1 MMKTVS
7 FKKIVLSL
15 LIVLTI
21 LGMAYYQT
29 EVFAA
34 EKLTI
39 QSPPIMAALPF
50 LWMQDEGKLDGI
62 VDLEVKISP
71 DHKRALA
78 LIAKDEIDMMI
89 TGLNVGA
96 KVYNKGIDLKLM
108 NVNTWAVDYL
118 LTYDFKAE
126 SWEDL
131 KGKTLAL
138 PLKGG
143 PLDFLARYLLIE
155 NDVNLDEID
164 FVYRPLPNAA
174 KYFMAGKLDS
184 IILPEPLVTV
194 NMINNKKAHLSL
206 DIQKE
211 WGKLHEEDNR
221 IPFVGLFVSG
231 NYLKENREI
240 SKIINGMYLKG
251 IEWVNENPE
260 AAAKLA
266 SKYFAMPA
274 KVLQTAFKRVDLN
287 YYSEG
292 DTEKLINEYFSEI
305 LNMYPE
311 MLGGNMPDEGF
322 YF

>member
-1 MMKTVS
+1 MTKRLNITGVVV
-7 FKKIVLSL
+7 VLL
-15 LIVLTI
+15 LIILLSCVLTI
-21 LGMAYYQT
+21 P
-29 EVFAA
+29 VFAT
-34 EKLTI
+34 KKVRI
-39 QSPPIMAALPF
+39 QTPPVASALPL
-50 LWMQDEGKLDGI
+50 LWMQETGKLAGLVELDVI
-62 VDLEVKISP
+62 ISP
-71 DHKRALA
+71 DHQRALA
-78 LIAKDEIDMMI
+78 LIAKDEVDMI
-89 TGLNVGA
+89 VTGVNVGA